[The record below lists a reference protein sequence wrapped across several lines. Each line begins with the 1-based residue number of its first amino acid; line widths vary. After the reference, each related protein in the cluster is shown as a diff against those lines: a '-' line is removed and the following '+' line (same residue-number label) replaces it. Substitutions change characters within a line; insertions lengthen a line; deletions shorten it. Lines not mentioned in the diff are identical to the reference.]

1 MADTLQVGDRTFVM
15 GKFMATVRFVGE
27 TKFAEGEWFGVELD
41 SENGKNS
48 GSVQDVSYF
57 ECLPMRGMFVRRNS
71 CEPEPAGGGKR
82 TSKAGKRTSTAG
94 KSRRKS
100 SDAESPSSPTSP
112 TSPTSPESAA
122 SPPAAQWSRRRSEQF
137 SSSSA
142 VINVDAQQELI
153 ETVRNCASE
162 VSRLEEMVKNMS
174 WTLDD
179 AAIRETVC
187 AAPAALFSGEAMPDM
202 TVDIDALLN
211 EATARLEEKLSDRL
225 SSTLEEQLRDALAGN
240 QGNQG
245 EQPLGIT
252 D

>member
-1 MADTLQVGDRTFVM
+1 MADGLQVGDRTFVM

-48 GSVQDVSYF
+48 GSVQDVQYF
-57 ECLPMRGMFVRRNS
+57 ECLPMGGMFVRRNS

-100 SDAESPSSPTSP
+100 SDAESPGSP

-122 SPPAAQWSRRRSEQF
+122 SPSGAQWSRRRSEQF
-137 SSSSA
+137 GLSSS

-202 TVDIDALLN
+202 TADIDALLN

-240 QGNQG
+240 QGTQAD
-245 EQPLGIT
+245 QPLGVT